1 MVSPSPPSIPTVT
14 ALYGSLNAIF
24 NIFLANRV
32 STFRRSEKVSIG
44 HGESKA
50 LELAARI
57 HANNAEFVP
66 LAIIMLLLAELC
78 GGASLYLHIAGGL
91 LLVSRI
97 FHAIGMPRPA
107 PNVFRFVGTGVT
119 WIGIVALSV
128 WILVLRRST

>member
-1 MVSPSPPSIPTVT
+1 MGIPTVT

-24 NIFLANRV
+24 NIFLANQV
-32 STFRRSEKVSIG
+32 STARRRDKVSIG
-44 HGESKA
+44 HGESKS

-66 LAIIMLLLAELC
+66 LAIVMLLLAELC

-91 LLVSRI
+91 LLISRI

-119 WIGIVALSV
+119 WIGIVVISV
-128 WILVLRRST
+128 WILILRRG